1 MVKRFMKIEARIER
15 ENKKFKIDVKAGT
28 TAKGLALELGLNPVE
43 VIPAVNEMIVAE
55 DYKIKEKDKV
65 EFLSVVS
72 GG

>member
-1 MVKRFMKIEARIER
+1 MKIEARIER